1 MSAADKAKLD
11 GLGLGGSSVMLTL
24 VHTTIPQSTTAT
36 TYDVLATGKI
46 IGRSDWHGPDLTVL
60 LRRSG
65 SGQIRVSLSDGTT
78 TVTAET
84 AVFAVAGT
92 DELTLDTTTLTDGV
106 TWDLTVEALTDDA
119 GVTVER
125 LKILADPIDE
135 FAPPLVGSGTGNS
148 TNSTS
153 WAELGASTFL
163 PTWLDVDGR
172 GGVILL
178 ADVDLGT
185 ATGAEVRITI
195 GTESATQ
202 AITSNGVAEIHC
214 PFPSTPSAIMSAK
227 IGGKVTGGSGT
238 IALSHWQ
245 LHIEK

>member
-1 MSAADKAKLD
+1 M
-11 GLGLGGSSVMLTL
+11 
-24 VHTTIPQSTTAT
+24 
-36 TYDVLATGKI
+36 
-46 IGRSDWHGPDLTVL
+46 
-60 LRRSG
+60 
-65 SGQIRVSLSDGTT
+65 T

-119 GVTVER
+119 GVTLER

-148 TNSTS
+148 TNSTTRT
-153 WAELGASTFL
+153 ELGTSTFL

-185 ATGAEVRITI
+185 AT
-195 GTESATQ
+195 
-202 AITSNGVAEIHC
+202 
-214 PFPSTPSAIMSAK
+214 
-227 IGGKVTGGSGT
+227 
-238 IALSHWQ
+238 
-245 LHIEK
+245 